1 MTGYLIAVVVP
12 TYEDCLREADAC
24 YNELRK
30 NKVSVT
36 GMELNRVHTENGII
50 EFFSRTWLN
59 DQNQTVGQRFT
70 KVFYANPNCPA
81 FRYRVQE
88 ETGPHEIFLD
98 WVFKR
103 EGVMPLRMCSKCIH
117 ENVCKY
123 KDEVKDESA
132 RLMEKVWAKNVTISC
147 KFFEDKER

>member
-1 MTGYLIAVVVP
+1 MYGYLIAVVVP

-24 YNELRK
+24 Y
-30 NKVSVT
+30 
-36 GMELNRVHTENGII
+36 MELQKNGIDLAGRENSRVHTKKGII

-59 DQNQTVGQRFT
+59 DQNHTVGQRFT
-70 KVFYANPNCPA
+70 KLFYANPDCPA
-81 FRYRVQE
+81 FRGRVQE
-88 ETGPHEIFLD
+88 ITGPHETFLD
-98 WVFKR
+98 WVLKR

-123 KDEVKDESA
+123 KDEVRDEST